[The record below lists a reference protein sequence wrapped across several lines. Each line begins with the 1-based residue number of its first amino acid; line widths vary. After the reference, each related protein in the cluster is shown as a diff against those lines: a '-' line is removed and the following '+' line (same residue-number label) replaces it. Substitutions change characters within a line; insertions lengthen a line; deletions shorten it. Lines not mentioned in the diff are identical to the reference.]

1 MTETDAVRDL
11 LASWEAHLDPRHPE
25 RAAPPAR
32 VLGYGEISTV
42 LTVDHPALAGY
53 ALKRMPMF
61 HNRDE
66 VDAYLALHDMY
77 ITQLRDIGIHVPET
91 RLVVVERPRGGYAV
105 YIVQEMLS
113 PQNVGHKLLHRLP
126 LPEAL
131 RLVRHVLEATR
142 EVYRFNAAHRGH
154 LELGFDGQISNWAV
168 RNMSPDATSLPDDV
182 HLAYFDTST
191 PLVQREGQEQLNPD
205 LFLRSAP
212 SFMVWMIKLL
222 FLEDVMTRYYDF
234 RKVVL
239 DLIANFYKEKRAE
252 WIPAVV
258 RAVNEWAREWPEWQ
272 GEPYT
277 EKEIRDYYREDA
289 FIWRLYLA
297 ARKMDRRL
305 HELLGREYPY
315 ILPEKIER

>member
-1 MTETDAVRDL
+1 MIEMSTVRDV
-11 LASWEAHLDPRHPE
+11 LAAWEAHLDPRHPE
-25 RAAPPAR
+25 RATPPGR

-61 HNRDE
+61 HNREE
-66 VDAYLALHDMY
+66 VDAYLDLHETY
-77 ITQLRDIGIHVPET
+77 VNQLREIGIHVPDT
-91 RLVVVERPRGGYAV
+91 ALVVVERPRGGYAV
-105 YIVQEMLS
+105 YILQELLPPES
-113 PQNVGHKLLHRLP
+113 VGNKLLHRLP
-126 LPEAL
+126 LTEAL
-131 RLVRHVLEATR
+131 RLIRRVLEETR
-142 EVYRFNAAHRGH
+142 KVYRFNADHRGQ

-168 RNMSPDATSLPDDV
+168 RNIPPDATSLPEDIQ
-182 HLAYFDTST
+182 LAYFDTST
-191 PLVQREGQEQLNPD
+191 PLLQRDGREQLNPE

-212 SFMVWMIKLL
+212 SFLVWIIKLL

-239 DLIANFYKEKRAE
+239 DLIANFYKEKREE
-252 WIPAVV
+252 WIPPVV
-258 RAVNEWAREWPEWQ
+258 EAVNEWVREWPEWE

-289 FIWRLYLA
+289 FIWRFYLA

-305 HELLGREYPY
+305 HEWFGKDYPY